1 MELAAG
7 KPRGRVVSSDA
18 SPADPPPR
26 ALSDRIKSLA
36 LALGFDRAGICS
48 AAPSAETR
56 FVREWVRRGHA
67 AAMGYIERRV
77 DEREDP
83 SRLMPGIQSVIVVG
97 LAHDPPAELPEAT
110 GEETSSSPIR
120 IASYVGKEDYHDV
133 MLEPL
138 RALAT
143 GLEALVP
150 GPVETRCYV
159 DTGPVLERVFAAR
172 AGLGW
177 QGKNTCLIDREL
189 GSRML
194 LGVVLCSL
202 DLVHDVPEAD
212 HCGTCRACL
221 DACPTNAF
229 EEPYVLDARKCIS
242 YNTIESREGID
253 PLLRGEHGDWA
264 FGCDICQDVCP
275 WNRRREAGD
284 LPDPMGLRGR
294 LAPDPR
300 WVRAELR
307 WVLSLDEE
315 AWRAA
320 TRGSALRRSRYRGL
334 MRNALVAA
342 GNSGDSG
349 LVALVE
355 GFAAGEDTMLAE
367 HARWALARL

>member
-1 MELAAG
+1 
-7 KPRGRVVSSDA
+7 
-18 SPADPPPR
+18 
-26 ALSDRIKSLA
+26 
-36 LALGFDRAGICS
+36 
-48 AAPSAETR
+48 
-56 FVREWVRRGHA
+56 
-67 AAMGYIERRV
+67 
-77 DEREDP
+77 
-83 SRLMPGIQSVIVVG
+83 
-97 LAHDPPAELPEAT
+97 
-110 GEETSSSPIR
+110 
-120 IASYVGKEDYHDV
+120 

-143 GLEALVP
+143 GVEALAP

-294 LAPDPR
+294 LAPDPQ

-355 GFAAGEDTMLAE
+355 GFASGEDTMLAE

>member
-1 MELAAG
+1 M
-7 KPRGRVVSSDA
+7 SSDA

-36 LALGFDRAGICS
+36 LALGFDRAGVCS

-83 SRLMPGIQSVIVVG
+83 SRLMPGIQSFIVVG
-97 LAHDPPAELPEAT
+97 LAHDPPAGLPEAT
-110 GEETSSSPIR
+110 GEETGSSPIR

-143 GLEALVP
+143 GVEALTP
-150 GPVETRCYV
+150 DPVETRCYV

-202 DLVHDVPEAD
+202 ELAHDVPEAD

-253 PLLRGEHGDWA
+253 PLLRAEHGDWA

-275 WNRRREAGD
+275 WNRKREAGD
-284 LPDPMGLRGR
+284 LPDPMGLRAR
-294 LAPDPR
+294 LAPDPQ

-342 GNSGDSG
+342 GNSGDTG

-355 GFAAGEDTMLAE
+355 GFASGEDAMLAE

>member
-1 MELAAG
+1 M
-7 KPRGRVVSSDA
+7 SSDA

-83 SRLMPGIQSVIVVG
+83 SRLMPGIQCFIVVG
-97 LAHDPPAELPEAT
+97 LAHDPPAGPPEAT
-110 GEETSSSPIR
+110 GEETGSSPIR

-143 GLEALVP
+143 GVEALAP

-202 DLVHDVPEAD
+202 DLVHDVPEPD

-253 PLLRGEHGDWA
+253 PLLRAEHGDWA

-275 WNRRREAGD
+275 WNRKREAGD
-284 LPDPMGLRGR
+284 LPDPMGLRAR
-294 LAPDPR
+294 LAPDPQ

-342 GNSGDSG
+342 GNSGDTG
-349 LVALVE
+349 LVARVE
-355 GFAAGEDTMLAE
+355 GFASGEDAMLAE